1 MLYPFKE
8 SYIEKQDVELTF
20 NIDQFKL
27 LIDDGELWCPIDRSI
42 SYNKWITR
50 ITKQLLK
57 ILQGFCKS
65 ILPIAENKV
74 NIYSIFQ

>member
-20 NIDQFKL
+20 NIEQFNL
-27 LIDDGELWCPIDRSI
+27 LIDVEELWCPIDMSI
-42 SYNKWITR
+42 SYNRWITR

-74 NIYSIFQ
+74 NIYYIFQ